1 MEGHASISNDVV
13 ARYAADAA
21 REVTGVHALVES
33 HLPRHR
39 GVRVNGEDGRVRLEL
54 HLEVEWGAPIF
65 DVGAEVERRVREYV
79 ERMTDVRLDG
89 VDVVVDEIAAPS

>member
-21 REVTGVHALVES
+21 SEVAGVRALVDS

-39 GVRVNGEDGRVRLEL
+39 GVRINGDDGNVRLEL
-54 HLEVEWGAPIF
+54 HVEVEWGAAIF
-65 DVGAEVERRVREYV
+65 DVGAEIQRRVREYV
-79 ERMTDVRLDG
+79 ERMTDLRLEG
-89 VDVVVDEIAAPS
+89 VDVVVDEVGPQ

>member
-21 REVTGVHALVES
+21 REVAGVRALVDS

-39 GVRVNGEDGRVRLEL
+39 GVRINGDDGNVRLEL
-54 HLEVEWGAPIF
+54 HVEVEWGAPIF
-65 DVGAEVERRVREYV
+65 EVGGEVQRRVREYV
-79 ERMTDVRLDG
+79 ERMTDLRLDG
-89 VDVVVDEIAAPS
+89 VDVVVDEVGPP

>member
-1 MEGHASISNDVV
+1 VEGQASISNDVL

-21 REVTGVHALVES
+21 REVAGVRALVDS

-39 GVRVNGEDGRVRLEL
+39 GVRINGDDGRVRLEL

-65 DVGAEVERRVREYV
+65 EIGAEVQRRVREYV
-79 ERMTDVRLDG
+79 EQMTDLRLEG
-89 VDVVVDEIAAPS
+89 VDVVVDEVGPP